1 MITVSRFEV
10 GKESWAFNREEVML
24 TCRPGNALFAIN
36 PSTLVQY
43 PLNDI
48 AEQQMKDGKTN
59 AQPISVI
66 QIDDPQQ
73 PGSKR
78 AWRPLLSARRSS
90 ADRRLHPAV
99 FTWKKKRHP
108 PMPGVAVFCW
118 HQQF

>member
-1 MITVSRFEV
+1 MKKIVLTMLLLASSGAALAAPQVITVSRFEV

-73 PGSKR
+73 PGQKMS
-78 AWRPLLSARRSS
+78 LS
-90 ADRRLHPAV
+90 LIHI
-99 FTWKKKRHP
+99 
-108 PMPGVAVFCW
+108 
-118 HQQF
+118 